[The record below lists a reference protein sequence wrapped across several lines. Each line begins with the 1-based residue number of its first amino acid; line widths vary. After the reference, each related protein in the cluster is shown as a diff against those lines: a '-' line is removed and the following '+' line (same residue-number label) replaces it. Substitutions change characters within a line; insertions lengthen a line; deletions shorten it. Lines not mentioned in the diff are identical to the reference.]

1 MQQGLAAPHVVL
13 QRHRGRTGKCV
24 LVPGLPR
31 LPARAGDSR
40 EEKSPRTC
48 VCTRTRSVCARS
60 SVPHSPRHSSRAGG
74 QSSRLRV
81 YKQRRKHHRTH
92 AGRQGDTP
100 AKAPH
105 PRGRIAEKLRR
116 NEYSTDLG
124 RTRALPSA
132 APPTPPPEKE
142 ATHGSE
148 TNKPREFQ
156 RHTPGQSR
164 ATSPSPSGSGTVDGG
179 RPLWRQRLRTH
190 WAPLAAAPTDP
201 RAPGS
206 PGAEPSPH
214 SASLPALLAD
224 RGSLVWVVSN
234 CGKTRKRST
243 LTSSECPGH
252 WVEGSH
258 AAVQPRPPG
267 RRPPPQAG
275 APSPGDTGSQ
285 PPASGALTAPG
296 TSWTHRICPPVSGLS
311 SGQDV
316 LEVHPRRSVA
326 PHSVSEAERHST
338 ASSAVDL
345 AVEPFTSRSVI
356 HFALIC

>member
-1 MQQGLAAPHVVL
+1 M
-13 QRHRGRTGKCV
+13 
-24 LVPGLPR
+24 
-31 LPARAGDSR
+31 
-40 EEKSPRTC
+40 
-48 VCTRTRSVCARS
+48 
-60 SVPHSPRHSSRAGG
+60 
-74 QSSRLRV
+74 
-81 YKQRRKHHRTH
+81 
-92 AGRQGDTP
+92 
-100 AKAPH
+100 
-105 PRGRIAEKLRR
+105 
-116 NEYSTDLG
+116 
-124 RTRALPSA
+124 
-132 APPTPPPEKE
+132 
-142 ATHGSE
+142 
-148 TNKPREFQ
+148 
-156 RHTPGQSR
+156 
-164 ATSPSPSGSGTVDGG
+164 DGG

-224 RGSLVWVVSN
+224 RGSLVWVASN

-275 APSPGDTGSQ
+275 APSPGDTGS
-285 PPASGALTAPG
+285 PLPASGALTAPG

-311 SGQDV
+311 GGQDV

-326 PHSVSEAERHST
+326 PDSVSEAERQT
-338 ASSAVDL
+338 L
-345 AVEPFTSRSVI
+345 YRFCCCGSRS
-356 HFALIC
+356 